1 MIRLTTREA
10 ARIIALR
17 REELTEPFTFTVEGR
32 CATKGSANSF
42 VDPRTGKKVW
52 KADNSKLRSWTR
64 DCKKAAMA
72 AKVPLIYKPHGV
84 EMTVTVEFVR
94 PKTAKQAVPSVKP
107 DADKLLRAIF
117 DALTGLAYADD
128 SQVVSVAITKAYG
141 PSDRVT
147 VTVGRAA

>member
-1 MIRLTTREA
+1 MAILSATF
-10 ARIIALR
+10 
-17 REELTEPFTFTVEGR
+17 PSYTFTVFGR

-42 VDPRTGKKVW
+42 IDPRSGRKIW
-52 KADNSKLRSWTR
+52 KASNKKLKSWTT

-72 AKVPLIYKPHGV
+72 ARVPLIYKPHGV
-84 EMTVTVEFVR
+84 QMTVTVEFVK
-94 PKTAKQAVPSVKP
+94 PKTAKQVVPSVKP

-128 SQVVSVAITKAYG
+128 SQVVFVALVKQYG

-147 VTVGRAA
+147 VQITRAA

>member
-1 MIRLTTREA
+1 MATF
-10 ARIIALR
+10 II
-17 REELTEPFTFTVEGR
+17 PGK

-42 VDPRTGKKVW
+42 IDPRTGKKVW
-52 KADNSKLRSWTR
+52 KASNAKLSSWTK

-84 EMTVTVEFVR
+84 HMAVTVDFIK
-94 PKTAKQAVPSVKP
+94 PKTAKQVVPSVKP

-128 SQVVSVAITKAYG
+128 SQVVSVALMKRYG
-141 PSDRVT
+141 PSEQVT
-147 VTVGRAA
+147 VTVEKAA